1 MHTSTTSTVPLQA
14 WTAEQLQ
21 QATQG
26 QWYFPAKSPLTPLL
40 QRGELLP
47 LNRDLRSVAP
57 QEGFQ
62 IKRILTDSRYAE
74 SGDAFLALKGE
85 RFDAHDFVAQVATQG
100 CQIAIVERPIDV
112 DIAQLIVKDT
122 RLALGHLGA
131 YRRQQNPQLKVIAL
145 TGSSGKTTTKE
156 MLGSILSRLAPTLIT
171 RGNLNNDLG
180 APMMLLELRQEHQYA
195 VMELGASH
203 QGEIDYT
210 SNLVQP
216 HVAGILNIGTAH
228 LGEFGGREG
237 ICRAKSEIYAH
248 ILPQGTAIIPAQD
261 DFSTTIK
268 QNLPKSLFDKG
279 GGVLSFGDGGE
290 VFTTDIQLFPQS
302 ALFNLHTPQ
311 GVRAVNLPFAGAHN
325 VQNAAAA
332 TAFALAI
339 GIALDDI
346 VLGLEQA
353 QGAKGRLNFIQHQN
367 HLFIDDT
374 YNANPTSMRA
384 AAQVLLQQQGLKV
397 MVMGDIGELGES
409 SWQEHHDLG
418 RDLTQLSLDQ
428 LVVVGEFAAAA
439 QQGSAHSEKLHAF
452 ATQAEALPFLVNL
465 VQRHQPQSMSFL
477 FKGSRY
483 THMESLMADLMEKI

>member
-1 MHTSTTSTVPLQA
+1 MHTSTTSTVPLEP

-26 QWYFPAKSPLTPLL
+26 EWHNARIPQ
-40 QRGELLP
+40 GE
-47 LNRDLRSVAP
+47 V
-57 QEGFQ
+57 
-62 IKRILTDSRYAE
+62 KRILTDSRHAE
-74 SGDAFLALKGE
+74 AGDVFLALKGE
-85 RFDAHDFVAQVATQG
+85 RFDAHNFVDQVVAQG
-100 CQIAIVERPIDV
+100 CQIAIVERPV
-112 DIAQLIVKDT
+112 DAEIAQLIVKDT

-131 YRRQQNPQLKVIAL
+131 YRRQQNQQLKVIAL

-180 APMMLLELRQEHQYA
+180 VPMMLLELRQDHQFA

-248 ILPQGTAIIPAQD
+248 ILDHGTAIVPAYD
-261 DFSTTIK
+261 DFSATIHLNA
-268 QNLPKSLFDKG
+268 QG
-279 GGVLSFGDGGE
+279 HQILSFGEGGD
-290 VFTTDIQLFPQS
+290 VFATDIQLHPQS
-302 ALFNLHTPQ
+302 AQFNLHTPQ
-311 GVRAVNLPFAGAHN
+311 GVRAVNLPFAGMHN

-332 TAFALAI
+332 AAFALAI
-339 GIALDDI
+339 GVELDQI
-346 VLGLEQA
+346 VEGLEQA

-418 RDLTQLSLDQ
+418 RDLVGQPLDH
-428 LVVVGEFAAAA
+428 LVVVGEFATAA
-439 QQGSAHSEKLHAF
+439 QQGATDSAKLHAF
-452 ATQAEALPFLVNL
+452 ASQADALPFLINL
-465 VQRHQPQSMSFL
+465 VQTHQPQSMSFL

-483 THMESLMADLMEKI
+483 THMETLMADLMEKI

>member
-1 MHTSTTSTVPLQA
+1 MHTSTTSTVPLEP

-26 QWYFPAKSPLTPLL
+26 EWHNARIPQ
-40 QRGELLP
+40 GE
-47 LNRDLRSVAP
+47 V
-57 QEGFQ
+57 
-62 IKRILTDSRYAE
+62 KRILTDSRHAE
-74 SGDAFLALKGE
+74 AGDVFLALKGE
-85 RFDAHDFVAQVATQG
+85 RFDAHNFVDQVVAQG
-100 CQIAIVERPIDV
+100 CQIAIVERPV
-112 DIAQLIVKDT
+112 DAEIAQLIVKDT

-131 YRRQQNPQLKVIAL
+131 YRRQQNQQLKVIAL

-180 APMMLLELRQEHQYA
+180 VPMMLLELRQDHQFA

-210 SNLVQP
+210 SNIVQP

-237 ICRAKSEIYAH
+237 ICRAKSEIYRH
-248 ILPQGTAIIPAQD
+248 ILDHGTAIVPAYD
-261 DFSTTIK
+261 DFSATIHLNA
-268 QNLPKSLFDKG
+268 QG
-279 GGVLSFGDGGE
+279 HQILSFGEGGD
-290 VFTTDIQLFPQS
+290 VFATDIQLHPQS
-302 ALFNLHTPQ
+302 AQFNLHTPQ
-311 GVRAVNLPFAGAHN
+311 GVRAVNLPFAGMHN

-332 TAFALAI
+332 AAFALAI
-339 GIALDDI
+339 GVELDQI
-346 VLGLEQA
+346 VEGLEQA

-418 RDLTQLSLDQ
+418 RDLVRQPLDH
-428 LVVVGEFAAAA
+428 LVVVGEFATAA
-439 QQGSAHSEKLHAF
+439 QQGATDSAKLHAF
-452 ATQAEALPFLVNL
+452 ASQADALPFLINL
-465 VQRHQPQSMSFL
+465 VQTHQPQSMSFL

-483 THMESLMADLMEKI
+483 THMETLMADLMEKI

>member
-1 MHTSTTSTVPLQA
+1 MHTSTTSTVPLQP

-26 QWYFPAKSPLTPLL
+26 EWFQQKLP
-40 QRGELLP
+40 QGE
-47 LNRDLRSVAP
+47 
-57 QEGFQ
+57 
-62 IKRILTDSRYAE
+62 IKRILTDSRHAE
-74 SGDAFLALKGE
+74 AGDAFLALKGE
-85 RFDAHDFVAQVATQG
+85 RFDAHNFVAQVAAQG
-100 CQIAIVERPIDV
+100 CQIAIVDHPVDA
-112 DIAQLIVKDT
+112 DIAQLVVKDT
-122 RLALGHLGA
+122 RLALGQLGA
-131 YRRQQNPQLKVIAL
+131 YRRQHNSQLKVIAL

-180 APMMLLELRQEHQYA
+180 VPMMLLELRPEHQYA

-248 ILPQGTAIIPAQD
+248 ILPQGTAIVPAQD
-261 DFSTTIK
+261 DFAAKIRENA
-268 QNLPKSLFDKG
+268 QAHPI
-279 GGVLSFGDGGE
+279 LSFGEGGDI
-290 VFTTDIQLFPQS
+290 FATDIQLHPQS
-302 ALFNLHTPQ
+302 AQFNLHTPQ
-311 GVRAVNLPFAGAHN
+311 GNRSVNLPFAGAHN

-346 VLGLEQA
+346 VQGLEQA
-353 QGAKGRLNFIQHQN
+353 QGAKGRLNFIQHQH

-418 RDLTQLSLDQ
+418 RDLSALPLDQ
-428 LVVVGEFAAAA
+428 LVVVGEFAEAA
-439 QQGSAHSEKLHAF
+439 QQGSFHSENLHAF
-452 ATQAEALPFLVNL
+452 ATQAEALPFLINL
-465 VQRHQPQSMSFL
+465 VQTHQPQSMSFL

-483 THMESLMADLMEKI
+483 THMETLMADLMEKI

>member
-1 MHTSTTSTVPLQA
+1 MHTSTTSTVPLTP

-26 QWYFPAKSPLTPLL
+26 EWHQHKIP
-40 QRGELLP
+40 QGE
-47 LNRDLRSVAP
+47 
-57 QEGFQ
+57 
-62 IKRILTDSRYAE
+62 IKRILTDSRHAE
-74 SGDAFLALKGE
+74 EGDAFLALKGE
-85 RFDAHDFVAQVATQG
+85 RFDAHDFVKQVATQG
-100 CQIAIVERPIDV
+100 CQIAIVERPVDA

-122 RLALGHLGA
+122 RVALGQLGA
-131 YRRQQNPQLKVIAL
+131 YRRQHNPQLKVIAL

-180 APMMLLELRQEHQYA
+180 VPMMLLELRPEHQYA

-228 LGEFGGREG
+228 LGEFGGRDG

-248 ILPQGTAIIPAQD
+248 ILPNGTAVVPAHD
-261 DFSTTIK
+261 DFTTTIR
-268 QNLPKSLFDKG
+268 QNAGHHPI
-279 GGVLSFGDGGE
+279 LSFGEGGDVYASE
-290 VFTTDIQLFPQS
+290 IQLNPQS
-302 ALFNLHTPQ
+302 TQFNLHTPQ
-311 GVRAVNLPFAGAHN
+311 GVRMVNLPFAGAHN

-339 GIALDDI
+339 GIGLDDI
-346 VLGLEQA
+346 VQGLEQA
-353 QGAKGRLNFIQHQN
+353 QGAKGRLNFIQH
-367 HLFIDDT
+367 HKCLFIDDT

-397 MVMGDIGELGES
+397 MVMGDIGELGDS

-418 RDLTQLSLDQ
+418 RDLSALPLDH
-428 LVVVGEFAAAA
+428 LVVVGEFATAA
-439 QQGSAHSEKLHAF
+439 QQGSAHSEKLCAC
-452 ATQAEALPFLVNL
+452 ATQAEALAFLVNL
-465 VQRHQPQSMSFL
+465 VQTHQHQPISFL

-483 THMESLMADLMEKI
+483 THMETLMADLMEKI

>member
-1 MHTSTTSTVPLQA
+1 MHTSTTSTVPLQP

-26 QWYFPAKSPLTPLL
+26 EWFQQNIP
-40 QRGELLP
+40 QGE
-47 LNRDLRSVAP
+47 
-57 QEGFQ
+57 
-62 IKRILTDSRYAE
+62 IKRILTDSRHAE
-74 SGDAFLALKGE
+74 AGDAFLALKGE
-85 RFDAHDFVAQVATQG
+85 RFDAHNFVAQVVTQG
-100 CQIAIVERPIDV
+100 CQIAVVDHPVDA
-112 DIAQLIVKDT
+112 DIAQLVVKDT
-122 RLALGHLGA
+122 RLALGQLGA
-131 YRRQQNPQLKVIAL
+131 YRRQHNPQLKVIAL

-180 APMMLLELRQEHQYA
+180 VPMMLLELRPEHQYA

-248 ILPQGTAIIPAQD
+248 ILPQGTAIVPAQD
-261 DFSTTIK
+261 DFAATIRENA
-268 QNLPKSLFDKG
+268 QAHPI
-279 GGVLSFGDGGE
+279 LSFGEGGDVFATE
-290 VFTTDIQLFPQS
+290 VQLHPQS
-302 ALFNLHTPQ
+302 AQFNLHTPQ
-311 GVRAVNLPFAGAHN
+311 GNRTVNLPFAGVHN

-346 VLGLEQA
+346 VQGLEQA
-353 QGAKGRLNFIQHQN
+353 QGAKGRLNFIQQQN

-397 MVMGDIGELGES
+397 MVMGDIGELGDS

-418 RDLTQLSLDQ
+418 RDLALLPLEH
-428 LVVVGEFAAAA
+428 LVVVGEFAEAA
-439 QQGSAHSEKLHAF
+439 QQGSSHSEKLHAF
-452 ATQAEALPFLVNL
+452 ATQAEALPFLINL
-465 VQRHQPQSMSFL
+465 VQTHQPQSMSFL

-483 THMESLMADLMEKI
+483 THMETLMADLMEKI

>member
-1 MHTSTTSTVPLQA
+1 MHTSTTSTVPLEP

-21 QATQG
+21 QATHGEWHNAKIPQG
-26 QWYFPAKSPLTPLL
+26 
-40 QRGELLP
+40 E
-47 LNRDLRSVAP
+47 V
-57 QEGFQ
+57 
-62 IKRILTDSRYAE
+62 KRILTDSRHAE
-74 SGDAFLALKGE
+74 AGDVFLALKGE
-85 RFDAHDFVAQVATQG
+85 RFDAHNFVDQVVAQG
-100 CQIAIVERPIDV
+100 CQIAIVERPV
-112 DIAQLIVKDT
+112 DAEIAQLIVKDT

-131 YRRQQNPQLKVIAL
+131 YRRQQNQQLKVIAL

-180 APMMLLELRQEHQYA
+180 VPMMLLELRQDHQFA

-248 ILPQGTAIIPAQD
+248 ILDHGTAIVPAHD
-261 DFSTTIK
+261 DFSATIRLNA
-268 QNLPKSLFDKG
+268 QG
-279 GGVLSFGDGGE
+279 HQILSFGEGGD
-290 VFTTDIQLFPQS
+290 VFATDIVLHPQS
-302 ALFNLHTPQ
+302 AQFNLHTPQ
-311 GVRAVNLPFAGAHN
+311 GSRAVNLPFAGMHN

-332 TAFALAI
+332 AAFALAI
-339 GIALDDI
+339 GIEIDQI
-346 VLGLEQA
+346 VEGLEQA

-418 RDLTQLSLDQ
+418 RDLVGQPLDH
-428 LVVVGEFAAAA
+428 LVVVGEFATAA
-439 QQGSAHSEKLHAF
+439 QQGATDSAKLHAF
-452 ATQAEALPFLVNL
+452 ASQADALPFLINL
-465 VQRHQPQSMSFL
+465 VQTHQPQSMSFL

-483 THMESLMADLMEKI
+483 THMETLMADLMEKI